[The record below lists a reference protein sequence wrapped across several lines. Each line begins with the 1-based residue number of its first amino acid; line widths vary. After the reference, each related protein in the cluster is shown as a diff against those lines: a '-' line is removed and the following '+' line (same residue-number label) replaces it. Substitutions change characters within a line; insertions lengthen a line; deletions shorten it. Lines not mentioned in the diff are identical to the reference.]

1 MYEAEERQWWYAGM
15 RQISAALLDKHLPA
29 GKSGHR
35 ILDAGCG
42 TGNNLAHF
50 RGRGRAVGVDLSEDA
65 LRFCRT
71 RGVQAARASVL
82 ALPFGAGAFDLVT
95 SFDVLY
101 HRWVTDDRAAVAE
114 LARVLAPGG
123 LLLVRVP
130 ALKMLWGAHDDA
142 VLSRHRYTRG
152 EIEALLRGAGL
163 DVREI
168 TYANTLLFPVLALRR
183 TLDRMTGRQ
192 GSDVSFL
199 PAPVESAFLGL
210 LRAEAWMVR
219 HVRLPIGASIIA
231 LARKPEGPMVPAT
244 AVGSSASTIGR

>member
-1 MYEAEERQWWYAGM
+1 MNVEEYARMFEAEEGQWWYAGM
-15 RQISAALLDKHLPA
+15 RQISGALLDQHLPA
-29 GKSGHR
+29 GGGPRR

-42 TGNNLAHF
+42 TGNNLVHF
-50 RGRGRAVGVDLSEDA
+50 GARGRAVGVDLSEDA

-82 ALPFGAGAFDLVT
+82 ALPFGDGAFDLVT

-101 HRWVTDDRAAVAE
+101 HRWVTDDRAAVSE

-152 EIEALLRGAGL
+152 EIAALLRGAGL
-163 DVREI
+163 EVLEQ

-183 TLDRMTGRQ
+183 TLDRLTGRH
-192 GSDVSFL
+192 GSDVAFL
-199 PAPVESAFLGL
+199 PAPMESAFLGL
-210 LRAEAWMVR
+210 LRTEAWMVR
-219 HVRLPIGASIIA
+219 RMRLPIGASVIA
-231 LARKPEGPMVPAT
+231 LGRKPIE
-244 AVGSSASTIGR
+244 STRE